1 MKKYKLFAA
10 LSVIGA
16 GFALA
21 SCGNTAESSTSGATS
36 TPKPT
41 DTLPS
46 TTTTTGTTP
55 SGQVKN
61 DKSYVVNVKY
71 PNGEPVKGAKV
82 QWCSVENGTCY
93 SMIPVDDNGQAFTN
107 ELETIEGDFN
117 VHVNSLPAGYTF
129 DPYEI
134 VQNKDNH
141 VSDAVITKL
150 ADATVITD
158 ATATSTSPK
167 QLSQLGY
174 YTAKITKGKDVYF
187 YLDINEAGT
196 YEIESYANETSDLL
210 IGYCGNDIE
219 KIGDPNKYDNNS
231 GNKGNFKY
239 SFTVSEEE
247 ASQNKHY
254 VFLVRES
261 ASTTS
266 FAFSVLKKSN

>member
-1 MKKYKLFAA
+1 MKKYKLFTA

-16 GFALA
+16 GIALA
-21 SCGNTAESSTSGATS
+21 SCGNTTESSTSGVTS

-46 TTTTTGTTP
+46 TTTTGGTT
-55 SGQVKN
+55 SSTQAKN

-71 PNGEPVKGAKV
+71 PNGDPVKGAKV
-82 QWCSVENGTCY
+82 QWCSVKNGTCY

-107 ELETIEGDFN
+107 ELEAIEGDFN
-117 VHVNSLPAGYTF
+117 VHVNNLPTGYIF
-129 DPYEI
+129 NPYAI
-134 VQNKDNH
+134 IQNKDNH
-141 VSDAVITKL
+141 VSDAVITEL
-150 ADATVITD
+150 ADSTVITD

-167 QLSQLGY
+167 QLSKLGY
-174 YTAKITKGKDVYF
+174 YSAKITKGKDIYF

-231 GNKGNFKY
+231 GNKNNFKY
-239 SFTVSEEE
+239 SFTVSEKE

-266 FAFSVLKKSN
+266 FAFSVLKKK

>member
-1 MKKYKLFAA
+1 MKKYKLFTA

-16 GFALA
+16 GIALA
-21 SCGNTAESSTSGATS
+21 SCGNTTESSTSGVTS
-36 TPKPT
+36 TLKPT

-46 TTTTTGTTP
+46 TTTTGGTT
-55 SGQVKN
+55 SSTQAKN

-71 PNGEPVKGAKV
+71 PNGDPVKGAMV
-82 QWCSVENGTCY
+82 QWCSVKNGTCY
-93 SMIPVDDNGQAFTN
+93 SPIPVDDNGQAFTN
-107 ELETIEGDFN
+107 KLETIEGDFN
-117 VHVNSLPAGYTF
+117 VHVNNLPTGYIF
-129 DPYEI
+129 NPYAI

-141 VSDAVITKL
+141 VSDAFITKL
-150 ADATVITD
+150 ADSTVITD

-174 YTAKITKGKDVYF
+174 YSAKITKGNDIYF

-196 YEIESYANETSDLL
+196 YEIESYADETSDLL

-231 GNKGNFKY
+231 GNKNNFKY
-239 SFTVSEEE
+239 SFTVSEKE

>member
-21 SCGNTAESSTSGATS
+21 SCGNTTESSTSGATS

-46 TTTTTGTTP
+46 TTTTIGTTP

-82 QWCSVENGTCY
+82 QWCSVENDTCY

-117 VHVNSLPAGYTF
+117 VHVNNLPAGYTF
-129 DPYEI
+129 NPYEI

-219 KIGDPNKYDNNS
+219 KIGDPNKYDDNS

-254 VFLVRES
+254 VFVVRES

-266 FAFSVLKKSN
+266 FAFSVLKK

>member
-1 MKKYKLFAA
+1 MKKYKLFTA

-16 GFALA
+16 GIALA
-21 SCGNTAESSTSGATS
+21 SCGNTTESTNSGATS

-41 DTLPS
+41 DTLPA
-46 TTTTTGTTP
+46 TTTTGGNTS

-71 PNGEPVKGAKV
+71 PNGDPVKGAKV
-82 QWCSVENGTCY
+82 QWCSVQNGTCY

-107 ELETIEGDFN
+107 ELEKIEGDFN
-117 VHVNSLPAGYTF
+117 VHVNGLPAGYTF
-129 DPYEI
+129 NPYEI

-150 ADATVITD
+150 ADSTVITED
-158 ATATSTSPK
+158 TATTTSPK
-167 QLSQLGY
+167 QFTQLGY
-174 YTAKITKGKDVYF
+174 YSAKITKGKSIYF

-196 YEIESYANETSDLL
+196 YEIESYATETSDLM
-210 IGYCGNDIE
+210 IGYCGNDIAN
-219 KIGDPNKYDNNS
+219 IGDPDKYDDNS
-231 GNKGNFKY
+231 GNKSNFKY

-247 ASQNKHY
+247 ASQNKRY
-254 VFLVRES
+254 VFVVSEK

-266 FAFSVLKKSN
+266 FAFSVLKK